1 MEMFQ
6 KMDKCDI
13 MMLWGRSSVDR
24 ALHSHCRGRE
34 FESHRLHHCWPD
46 RAFLVADGID
56 DLQENVKLHEKG
68 RICRPFSKCKE
79 FLAHHA
85 EVKLAEPNQ

>member
-34 FESHRLHHCWPD
+34 FESHRLHHFFMP
-46 RAFLVADGID
+46 
-56 DLQENVKLHEKG
+56 QEFYPCKIQNPRFFTQK
-68 RICRPFSKCKE
+68 SKSMIYLECNK
-79 FLAHHA
+79 
-85 EVKLAEPNQ
+85 QIYY